1 MYFPDDIWNHL
12 KLFMFKSNEMIN
24 YDKILLNLKEIN
36 EKIKYINN
44 KKFKVIEDKIF
55 NSWLISKRIL
65 FLNKIFLNRNGYL
78 QYYPL
83 TKLDTINYFI
93 SLTGNSDSSKDIYF

>member
-24 YDKILLNLKEIN
+24 YDKVLLNLKEIN
-36 EKIKYINN
+36 SKIKYIDS

-55 NSWLISKRIL
+55 NNWLISKRIL
-65 FLNKIFLNRNGYL
+65 FLNKIFINKHNYNYV

-83 TKLDTINYFI
+83 LA
-93 SLTGNSDSSKDIYF
+93 SNSGSSKDLYIFDSL

>member
-1 MYFPDDIWNHL
+1 MYFPDDIWNYI
-12 KLFMFKSNEMIN
+12 KLFIFKSDEMIN

-36 EKIKYINN
+36 SKIKYIDS
-44 KKFKVIEDKIF
+44 KKFKLIEDKIF
-55 NSWLISKRIL
+55 NSWLISRRIL

-83 TKLDTINYFI
+83 TKLEHYKLFYFTHRK
-93 SLTGNSDSSKDIYF
+93 LR